1 MTETNR
7 SAIFIKIT
15 LASLAIFGIS
25 MWAYYGST
33 ENAFVWDTITYL
45 HHHVWYL
52 SQVSLDNT
60 IWMFLSLEVANWHPL
75 TWVSWALDY
84 QIYGGFSTR
93 GYHLTSNI
101 LHSINAILVFILTLV
116 LFGLNYNT
124 NSGTTKHFP
133 ISTDNNALTAAFL
146 AALLWAVHPQH
157 VESVAWV
164 AERKDLLCQLFILLA
179 MLAYVK
185 YVSCDA
191 AKKRRWHYVA
201 LGMFLLAIMSKPMAV
216 TFPAILLL
224 MDVYPLR
231 RTKLLTSRLPQ
242 IRTETYLN
250 LIIEKIPYA
259 LLSLFLVLITMQAQT
274 VAMGD
279 MPLDLRLLNAFNSVI
294 LYLQKLLIPTGF
306 AAHYPYLISEGGS
319 ITWKAFVPM
328 IAVLGISLATLMAWI
343 KGRPA
348 WLIGWLFYLITLSPV
363 LGLIQVGLQ
372 GAADRYAYLP
382 TLPVYLFFG
391 AGFLWILEKAKAWQ
405 QVVLVLMVLV
415 VSVGLIYKTQ
425 QQVLTW
431 KSEYSLWSHSVE
443 QNPKDVK
450 SLHNLGIMQMNNKE
464 YEDAIRTFSD
474 TLQVQPKYLASKAY
488 RALSYLYLDD
498 YTNSI
503 ADYSELESQNRSNP
517 KVGIDWNCVDFNT
530 GWAYAQSS
538 EYENAIESFAKV
550 DPETQLGPDA
560 TIWLTELRSQKA
572 LPIEPDRLKELPNF
586 CKWVY
591 QAKMMIEGKRQDE
604 PLQ

>member
-7 SAIFIKIT
+7 SAIFVKIT

-84 QIYGGFSTR
+84 QIYGGFSTW

-124 NSGTTKHFP
+124 NSGTTKRYP
-133 ISTDNNALTAAFL
+133 ISTNNNALIAAFM

-185 YVSCDA
+185 YVSCDE
-191 AKKRRWHYVA
+191 AKKRRWHYVTM
-201 LGMFLLAIMSKPMAV
+201 GMFLLAIMSKPMAV

-250 LIIEKIPYA
+250 LIM
-259 LLSLFLVLITMQAQT
+259 ITPF
-274 VAMGD
+274 GCFC
-279 MPLDLRLLNAFNSVI
+279 R
-294 LYLQKLLIPTGF
+294 
-306 AAHYPYLISEGGS
+306 
-319 ITWKAFVPM
+319 WKWP
-328 IAVLGISLATLMAWI
+328 IGI
-343 KGRPA
+343 
-348 WLIGWLFYLITLSPV
+348 
-363 LGLIQVGLQ
+363 
-372 GAADRYAYLP
+372 
-382 TLPVYLFFG
+382 
-391 AGFLWILEKAKAWQ
+391 
-405 QVVLVLMVLV
+405 
-415 VSVGLIYKTQ
+415 
-425 QQVLTW
+425 
-431 KSEYSLWSHSVE
+431 H
-443 QNPKDVK
+443 
-450 SLHNLGIMQMNNKE
+450 
-464 YEDAIRTFSD
+464 
-474 TLQVQPKYLASKAY
+474 
-488 RALSYLYLDD
+488 
-498 YTNSI
+498 
-503 ADYSELESQNRSNP
+503 
-517 KVGIDWNCVDFNT
+517 
-530 GWAYAQSS
+530 
-538 EYENAIESFAKV
+538 
-550 DPETQLGPDA
+550 
-560 TIWLTELRSQKA
+560 
-572 LPIEPDRLKELPNF
+572 
-586 CKWVY
+586 
-591 QAKMMIEGKRQDE
+591 
-604 PLQ
+604 